1 MGRLLIGL
9 VVLGLLVAVFVVI
22 YAIVQRIEERKKEDF
37 EKRKY

>member
-9 VVLGLLVAVFVVI
+9 VVLGLLVAAFVVI